1 VLHGSVV
8 YLTQDETGNV
18 TLLARGHVCTAA
30 LLLVVLLNVDVLPW
44 MGGSGGFSG
53 EPSPPWSSLPR
64 ASVGWDLS
72 GVLDRPVV
80 LDMLLDTRMT
90 SIVQGGFDSF

>member
-1 VLHGSVV
+1 
-8 YLTQDETGNV
+8 
-18 TLLARGHVCTAA
+18 
-30 LLLVVLLNVDVLPW
+30 
-44 MGGSGGFSG
+44 MGGSGGISG

-80 LDMLLDTRMT
+80 LDMLLDTRMI